1 MPTRDVSLR
10 ADLCP
15 LKSFGPRARLAA
27 RAVAALGLA
36 ALLLGLPS
44 LGQAQTPKQVPYFAI
59 QNARLV
65 TVSGEVIERGTI
77 VVANGLIEAIG
88 TDVAIPPEA
97 WVIDGAGLTVYPG
110 LIDSLAT
117 LGLQAPEPEGRAAAP
132 GAGRPTQARRPR
144 ISRGPEDRPATTPW
158 ERAAD
163 KLNTSDK
170 RLENWRKAGFTTA
183 VTSPDKGTFPGQ
195 AALINLAGQRPNQ
208 MVVKT
213 PVALRVTLTPP
224 GNFRSFP
231 GSLMGVLAYIK
242 QVFLDAEHYG
252 QAWQI
257 YEAAPRGLERPAY
270 DRSLAP
276 IHQAVESGWPVLIP
290 ATWAKE
296 IQRALTLGETVK
308 VNTLIYGVHQGYQAA
323 DALAAK
329 NVPVLVS
336 LKWPEK
342 AKDADPEAEEPLR
355 VLRFRDRAPSTPA
368 ALHMA
373 GVKFAFYS
381 GGLTNPKT
389 ILKNARKAIE
399 AGLPA
404 EAALRAFTLSAA
416 EIFGVS
422 DRLGSLEVGK
432 IANLTVTD
440 GDLFAEKIKVKMVF
454 IDGRKYELR
463 EPSRPSEPPTVNLTG
478 KWTLTIDSP
487 RGSQEVT
494 ADLTMAEDGTLS
506 GSLTGR
512 RGTQDITSGW
522 VSSKKFSFTVTLT
535 IGPRTIEATYTGT
548 VEGNEMSGT
557 LSMGRRSSD
566 FTGTRPEDENQ
577 TVAGWN

>member
-1 MPTRDVSLR
+1 MPTRDVSLQ

-65 TVSGEVIERGTI
+65 TVSGEVIENGTI
-77 VVANGLIEAIG
+77 VVANGLIEAVG
-88 TDVAIPPEA
+88 TNVAIPPEA
-97 WVIDGAGLTVYPG
+97 WVIDGQGLTVYPG
-110 LIDSLAT
+110 LIDSLTT
-117 LGLQAPEPEGRAAAP
+117 LGLQAAEGEGSEGGQQSQR
-132 GAGRPTQARRPR
+132 QRRSR

-163 KLNTSDK
+163 KLNTGDQ
-170 RLENWRKAGFTTA
+170 RLESWRKVGFTAA

-213 PVALRVTLTPP
+213 PVALRVNLTPP
-224 GNFRSFP
+224 GGFRSFP
-231 GSLMGVLAYIK
+231 GSLMGVFAYIK

-276 IHQAVESGWPVLIP
+276 ILQAVESGWPVLIP

-323 DALAAK
+323 D
-329 NVPVLVS
+329 
-336 LKWPEK
+336 
-342 AKDADPEAEEPLR
+342 
-355 VLRFRDRAPSTPA
+355 
-368 ALHMA
+368 
-373 GVKFAFYS
+373 
-381 GGLTNPKT
+381 
-389 ILKNARKAIE
+389 
-399 AGLPA
+399 
-404 EAALRAFTLSAA
+404 
-416 EIFGVS
+416 
-422 DRLGSLEVGK
+422 
-432 IANLTVTD
+432 
-440 GDLFAEKIKVKMVF
+440 
-454 IDGRKYELR
+454 
-463 EPSRPSEPPTVNLTG
+463 
-478 KWTLTIDSP
+478 
-487 RGSQEVT
+487 
-494 ADLTMAEDGTLS
+494 
-506 GSLTGR
+506 
-512 RGTQDITSGW
+512 
-522 VSSKKFSFTVTLT
+522 
-535 IGPRTIEATYTGT
+535 
-548 VEGNEMSGT
+548 
-557 LSMGRRSSD
+557 
-566 FTGTRPEDENQ
+566 
-577 TVAGWN
+577 

>member
-10 ADLCP
+10 ADLRP
-15 LKSFGPRARLAA
+15 LKGFAPRARLAA

-110 LIDSLAT
+110 LIDSLTT
-117 LGLQAPEPEGRAAAP
+117 LGLQAAEGE
-132 GAGRPTQARRPR
+132 GSEGGQQSQSQRRSR

-158 ERAAD
+158 ENAAD
-163 KLNTSDK
+163 KLNTGDQ
-170 RLENWRKAGFTTA
+170 RLESWRKVGFTAA

-213 PVALRVTLTPP
+213 PVALRVNLTPP
-224 GNFRSFP
+224 GGFRSFP

-276 IHQAVESGWPVLIP
+276 ILQAVENGWPVLIP

-342 AKDADPEAEEPLR
+342 TRDADPEAEEPLR

-368 ALHMA
+368 ALHKA

-389 ILKNARKAIE
+389 ILKNARKAIK

-440 GDLFAEKIKVKMVF
+440 GDLFAEKTKVKMVF
-454 IDGRKYELR
+454 IDGRKYEIR

-494 ADLTMAEDGTLS
+494 ADLTMAEDGSLD
-506 GSLTGR
+506 GSITTS
-512 RGTQDITSGW
+512 RGTYDLTSGW

-535 IGPRTIEATYTGT
+535 MGPRTIEATYTGT

>member
-10 ADLCP
+10 ADLRP

-44 LGQAQTPKQVPYFAI
+44 LGQAQTPNQVPYFAI
-59 QNARLV
+59 QNAHLV

-88 TDVAIPPEA
+88 TGVAIPPEA

-132 GAGRPTQARRPR
+132 GAGRRTQARRPR

-163 KLNTSDK
+163 KLNTGDQ
-170 RLENWRKAGFTTA
+170 RLESWRKAGFTAA

-213 PVALRVTLTPP
+213 PVALRVNLTPP
-224 GNFRSFP
+224 GGFRSFP
-231 GSLMGVLAYIK
+231 GSLMGVFAYIK
-242 QVFLDAEHYG
+242 QVFSDAEHYG
-252 QAWQI
+252 QAWQT

-308 VNTLIYGVHQGYQAA
+308 VNTLIYGAHQGYQAA

-342 AKDADPEAEEPLR
+342 ARDADPEAEEPLR

-368 ALHMA
+368 ALHNA

-381 GGLTNPKT
+381 GGLTNPKA

-422 DRLGSLEVGK
+422 DRLGSLEEGK

-440 GDLFAEKIKVKMVF
+440 GDLFAEKTKVKMVF

-463 EPSRPSEPPTVNLTG
+463 EPARPTEPPTANLTG

-522 VSSKKFSFTVTLT
+522 VSGKKFSFTVTLT
-535 IGPRTIEATYTGT
+535 MGPRTIEATYTGT
-548 VEGNEMSGT
+548 VEGNEMTGT

>member
-1 MPTRDVSLR
+1 MPTRDVKLRLDLRPLKGFGLR
-10 ADLCP
+10 AT
-15 LKSFGPRARLAA
+15 FA
-27 RAVAALGLA
+27 AALGLA

-88 TDVAIPPEA
+88 TNVTIPPEA
-97 WVIDGAGLTVYPG
+97 WVIDGQGLTVYPG
-110 LIDSLAT
+110 LIDSLT
-117 LGLQAPEPEGRAAAP
+117 NLGLQAAESEGSEGGQQSQRQQ
-132 GAGRPTQARRPR
+132 RSR
-144 ISRGPEDRPATTPW
+144 ISHGPEDRPATTPW
-158 ERAAD
+158 ENAAD
-163 KLNTSDK
+163 KLKTDDK
-170 RLENWRKAGFTTA
+170 RLESWRKAGFTAA

-195 AALINLAGQRPNQ
+195 AALINLAGGRPNQ

-213 PVALRVTLTPP
+213 PVALRVNLMTPP
-224 GNFRSFP
+224 GGFRGFP
-231 GSLMGVLAYIK
+231 SSLMGVLAYIK

-252 QAWQI
+252 QAWQT

-342 AKDADPEAEEPLR
+342 AKDADPEAEESLR
-355 VLRFRDRAPSTPA
+355 ALRFRDRAPSTPA
-368 ALHMA
+368 VLHKA

-440 GDLFAEKIKVKMVF
+440 GDLFAEKTKVKMVF
-454 IDGRKYELR
+454 IDGRKYEVR
-463 EPSRPSEPPTVNLTG
+463 EPSRPTEPPTANLTG
-478 KWTLTIDSP
+478 QWTLEVNTRQGP
-487 RGSQEVT
+487 QERT
-494 ADLTMAEDGTLS
+494 AELTMEEDGSLD
-506 GSLTGR
+506 GSLTTS
-512 RGTQDITSGW
+512 RGTYDLTSGW
-522 VSSKKFSFTVTLT
+522 VSGKKFSFTVTLT
-535 IGPRTIEATYTGT
+535 MGLRTLEATYTGT
-548 VEGNEMSGT
+548 VEGNQMTGT